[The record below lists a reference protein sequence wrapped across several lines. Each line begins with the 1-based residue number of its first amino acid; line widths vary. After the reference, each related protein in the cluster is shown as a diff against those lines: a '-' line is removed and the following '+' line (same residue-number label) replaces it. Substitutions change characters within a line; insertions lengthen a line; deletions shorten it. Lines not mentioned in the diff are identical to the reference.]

1 MGLAA
6 CVMAV
11 VSGCADPHAGA
22 QNRRKATVVEV
33 TFEPVAPAPKRG
45 GAAVPAK
52 AVDVKIKPVHTPPP
66 SGGSKPVDVKQITG
80 DGITLPANR
89 LHVKPPKA
97 QSEFVFAIEGTA
109 AEATDGDAMP
119 AITPRREVEAE
130 AR

>member
-6 CVMAV
+6 CVAAV
-11 VSGCADPHAGA
+11 ASGCADPHPGAGGK
-22 QNRRKATVVEV
+22 RKATVMEV
-33 TFEPVAPAPKRG
+33 KFEPAPSSPLPSG

-52 AVDVKIKPVHTPPP
+52 ALDVKIKPVPPPPP

-89 LHVKPPKA
+89 LHVKAPKA
-97 QSEFVFAIEGTA
+97 PSEFVFATEGVQ
-109 AEATDGDAMP
+109 P
-119 AITPRREVEAE
+119 VEPE